1 MALAAAAVR
10 LAAAAAAGAAS
21 SCTASERQKQSMAMA
36 STISDRR
43 QEAWQ
48 LGRLGKE
55 NGDETGPSRT
65 AQDTK
70 RAMAKTG
77 GAEVVGE
84 R

>member
-1 MALAAAAVR
+1 
-10 LAAAAAAGAAS
+10 
-21 SCTASERQKQSMAMA
+21 MAMA
-36 STISDRR
+36 TTICDRR